1 MEPTDEPLQA
11 AESADSTSSEPAIPV
26 PPRPATSEADPAPIA
41 DPESN
46 TAPEGTA
53 AVAPEPEPEPPSAA
67 EVAAADTAPDPVIAS
82 TVTIPAQDNQ
92 DNTEQEGGGE
102 WNLLVEKIKAWI
114 DSNALGSLWTQAQ
127 LPLRVIGGVILFVI
141 VSTIYSGILG
151 TINKVPLAPGLLEL
165 FGLIWLVNY
174 ASSNLVRSSD
184 RKRVIDALGSTW
196 NKIVGR

>member
-11 AESADSTSSEPAIPV
+11 AESADSPSSEPASPV
-26 PPRPATSEADPAPIA
+26 PPTPPTTEADPAPTA
-41 DPESN
+41 VPEST

-53 AVAPEPEPEPPSAA
+53 
-67 EVAAADTAPDPVIAS
+67 TPDPVIAS
-82 TVTIPAQDNQ
+82 TVTIPAQE
-92 DNTEQEGGGE
+92 NTEQDGGGE
-102 WNLLVEKIKAWI
+102 WDLLVEKIKAWI

-165 FGLIWLVNY
+165 FGVIWLVNY

-184 RKRVIDALGSTW
+184 RKRVIDAVGSTW

>member
-1 MEPTDEPLQA
+1 MEPSDDPLQA
-11 AESADSTSSEPAIPV
+11 AESADTPASPSANPV
-26 PPRPATSEADPAPIA
+26 PPSPQVSEAEPVQGSPAESATPPEVEAVSETEPAPA
-41 DPESN
+41 PETFA
-46 TAPEGTA
+46 TAPEI
-53 AVAPEPEPEPPSAA
+53 
-67 EVAAADTAPDPVIAS
+67 VIAS
-82 TVTIPAQDNQ
+82 TVTIPAQENSTDA
-92 DNTEQEGGGE
+92 GGE
-102 WNLLVEKIKAWI
+102 WDLLVEKIKAWI

-165 FGLIWLVNY
+165 FGVIWLVNY

>member
-11 AESADSTSSEPAIPV
+11 AESADSPSSEPASPV
-26 PPRPATSEADPAPIA
+26 PPTPPATEADPAPTA
-41 DPESN
+41 DPEST
-46 TAPEGTA
+46 TAPEATA
-53 AVAPEPEPEPPSAA
+53 AHEPEPEPPAAA
-67 EVAAADTAPDPVIAS
+67 EADTAPDPVIAS
-82 TVTIPAQDNQ
+82 TVTIPAQDN
-92 DNTEQEGGGE
+92 TEQDGGGE
-102 WNLLVEKIKAWI
+102 WDLLVEKIKAWI

-165 FGLIWLVNY
+165 FGVIWLVNY